1 VTAAVA
7 GGALRGRPRSSPLV
21 ARILRMEIRHS
32 AFVWGLPLL
41 AVLFIYDPFRTAV
54 GYPDLWPLRATV
66 VLNKFWPDCVPFAA
80 GFSAWAGS
88 REGRR
93 RVGDLLATTARPAW
107 TRQLCSFAGTLAWVL
122 AAFLAGATA
131 VYVKTATAATWGGPP
146 VWPVVAGAV
155 ALAAVCALAFTLG
168 ALLPGRFTAPIV
180 AVGIMVVVLEA
191 FRVSVN
197 QSGGPVGVLSPDGV
211 VPSNDSGL
219 FYPVAP
225 DVSIVQVIFF
235 AGAVLGAIGLLGLSP
250 RTGGV
255 GWRGAL
261 AAASAGGARL
271 RTAATAVFAAGV
283 ALAVIGFGLAGTA
296 KMSVIEGTQIPLLHD
311 SAADRPI
318 PYTPVCGGSASFRVC
333 VHPAYRSYLG
343 QTVKSFDLVMSELA
357 GLPGAPVRAVEVA
370 DRTLPAMVFGQGGDG
385 VVAGTPPVYAFTM
398 DNALALIPD
407 PTQFADSFEQDVAH
421 AVIVG
426 PIGRMVPVPG
436 GGGEQFQ
443 PDLGNP
449 AQQAVLNGLL
459 KAIGSQP
466 YPNGGPGQPQAQIA
480 QQAQMAA
487 AAARFA
493 ALPAATR
500 HAWLVAN
507 LAALKAGH
515 LTLPQIP

>member
-1 VTAAVA
+1 MTAVVA
-7 GGALRGRPRSSPLV
+7 EGVRPGWRRPAPLV
-21 ARILRMEIRHS
+21 IRILRMEIRHS
-32 AFVWGLPLL
+32 TFVWGLPLL
-41 AVLFIYDPFRTAV
+41 VVLFIFDPFRTATA
-54 GYPDLWPLRATV
+54 YPDLWPLRATV
-66 VLNKFWPDCVPFAA
+66 VLNKFWPDCVPFTA
-80 GFSAWAGS
+80 GFAAWAGS

-93 RVGDLLATTARPAW
+93 RVFDLLATTARPAW
-107 TRQLCSFAGTLAWVL
+107 TRQLCSFGGTLAWVL
-122 AAFLAGATA
+122 AVFLAGVAA
-131 VYVKTATAATWGGPP
+131 VYVKTATTATWGGPP
-146 VWPVVAGAV
+146 VWPVLVGAV
-155 ALAAVCALAFTLG
+155 ALTAVCALAFTLG
-168 ALLPGRFTAPIV
+168 ALFPGRFIAPIV

-191 FRVSVN
+191 FRVSVTM
-197 QSGGPVGVLSPDGV
+197 SGGPIGVLSPDGG
-211 VPSNDSGL
+211 VPPNDSGI

-235 AGAVLGAIGLLGLSP
+235 AGATLGAIGLLGLSP

-271 RTAATAVFAAGV
+271 RTVATAIFAVGV
-283 ALAVIGFGLAGTA
+283 ALAVVGFGLAGTA
-296 KMSVIEGTQIPLLHD
+296 KGAVISGTEIPLLHG

-318 PYTPVCGGSASFRVC
+318 PYTPVCGGSASFPVC
-333 VHPAYRSYLG
+333 LHPAYQGYLG

-370 DRTLPAMVFGQGGDG
+370 DRALPAVVFGQGGDG
-385 VVAGTPPVYAFTM
+385 VVVGTPPVYEFMM

-407 PTQFADSFEQDVAH
+407 PVLFADSFEQDVAH

-426 PIGRMVPVPG
+426 PIGRMITVPG
-436 GGGEQFQ
+436 VGPEFQ
-443 PDLGNP
+443 ADPGDP

-466 YPNGGPGQPQAQIA
+466 FPASGPGRQQAQIA
-480 QQAQMAA
+480 T

-493 ALPAATR
+493 ALTATTR

-515 LTLPQIP
+515 VTLAQVP

>member
-1 VTAAVA
+1 MTAAVA
-7 GGALRGRPRSSPLV
+7 EGARRGGRRPSPLV

-32 AFVWGLPLL
+32 TFVWGLPLL
-41 AVLFIYDPFRTAV
+41 AVLFIYDPFRTASA
-54 GYPDLWPLRATV
+54 YPDLWPLRATV
-66 VLNKFWPDCVPFAA
+66 VLNKFWPDCVPFTA

-93 RVGDLLATTARPAW
+93 HVFDLLATTARSAW

-122 AAFLAGATA
+122 AAFGAGAAA

-146 VWPVVAGAV
+146 VWPVAAGAV
-155 ALAAVCALAFTLG
+155 ALTAVSALAFTLG
-168 ALLPGRFTAPIV
+168 ALFPGRFTAPIV

-191 FRVSVN
+191 FRVAVSA
-197 QSGGPVGVLSPDGV
+197 SGGPFGVLSPAGA
-211 VPSNDSGL
+211 VPPNDSGL

-225 DVSIVQVIFF
+225 DVSIVQVMFF

-261 AAASAGGARL
+261 AASSAGGARL
-271 RTAATAVFAAGV
+271 RTVATAVFAAGV
-283 ALAVIGFGLAGTA
+283 ALAVVGFGLAGTA
-296 KMSVIEGTQIPLLHD
+296 QGSVLGGNLLPLLHG

-318 PYTPVCGGSASFRVC
+318 PYTPVCGGSASFPVC
-333 VHPAYRSYLG
+333 LHPAYQSYLDPA
-343 QTVKSFDLVMSELA
+343 VKSFDLVMSELA
-357 GLPGAPVRAVEVA
+357 GLPGAPVRAREVA
-370 DRTLPAMVFGQGGDG
+370 DQALPAIVFDYGGDG
-385 VVAGTPPVYAFTM
+385 VVAGTPPVYGFGM
-398 DNALALIPD
+398 DNALALVPD
-407 PTQFADSFEQDVAH
+407 PAQFADGFEQDIAH

-436 GGGEQFQ
+436 GGGDEFQ
-443 PDLGNP
+443 PDPGNP

-466 YPNGGPGQPQAQIA
+466 FPASGPGG
-480 QQAQMAA
+480 QQARIAA

-500 HAWLVAN
+500 HAWLIAN

>member
-1 VTAAVA
+1 MTAAVA
-7 GGALRGRPRSSPLV
+7 EGGRQGWRRPAPLV
-21 ARILRMEIRHS
+21 ARIVRMEIRHS
-32 AFVWGLPLL
+32 TFVWGLPLL
-41 AVLFIYDPFRTAV
+41 AVLFIFDPFRTASA
-54 GYPDLWPLRATV
+54 YPDLWPLRATV
-66 VLNKFWPDCVPFAA
+66 VLNKFWPDCVPFTA

-93 RVGDLLATTARPAW
+93 RVFDLLATTARPAW

-122 AAFLAGATA
+122 AAFGAGAAA
-131 VYVKTATAATWGGPP
+131 VYAKTATEATWGGPP

-155 ALAAVCALAFTLG
+155 ALTAVSALAFTLG

-191 FRVSVN
+191 FREAVSM
-197 QSGGPVGVLSPDGV
+197 SGGPIGVLSPAGA
-211 VPSNDSGL
+211 VPPNDSGL
-219 FYPVAP
+219 FYPLAP

-235 AGAVLGAIGLLGLSP
+235 AGATLGAIGLLGLSP

-261 AAASAGGARL
+261 AATSAGGARL
-271 RTAATAVFAAGV
+271 RTVATAVFAAGV
-283 ALAVIGFGLAGTA
+283 ALAVVGFGLAGTA
-296 KMSVIEGTQIPLLHD
+296 KGSVIGGTEIPLLHG

-318 PYTPVCGGSASFRVC
+318 PYTPVCGGGASFPVC
-333 VHPAYRSYLG
+333 LHPAYQSYLG
-343 QTVKSFDLVMSELA
+343 QAVKSFDLIMPELA

-370 DRTLPAMVFGQGGDG
+370 DQALPAIVFDQGGDG
-385 VVAGTPPVYAFTM
+385 VVAGTPPVYEFTM

-407 PTQFADSFEQDVAH
+407 PALFADGFEQDIAH
-421 AVIVG
+421 LVIVG

-436 GGGEQFQ
+436 GGGDEFQ
-443 PDLGNP
+443 PDTGNP
-449 AQQAVLNGLL
+449 AQQAVLDGLL

-466 YPNGGPGQPQAQIA
+466 YPGNQSPRI
-480 QQAQMAA
+480 AA

-507 LAALKAGH
+507 LAALKSGH
-515 LTLPQIP
+515 VTLPQIP

>member
-7 GGALRGRPRSSPLV
+7 ERARPGGRRPAPLV

-32 AFVWGLPLL
+32 TFVWGLPLL

-54 GYPDLWPLRATV
+54 AYPDLWPLRATV
-66 VLNKFWPDCVPFAA
+66 VLNKFWPDCVPFTA

-93 RVGDLLATTARPAW
+93 RVFDLLATTARPAW

-122 AAFLAGATA
+122 GAYLAGTAA

-146 VWPVVAGAV
+146 VWPVVAGAT
-155 ALAAVCALAFTLG
+155 ALTAVCALAFTLG
-168 ALLPGRFTAPIV
+168 AVFPGRFTAPIV

-191 FRVSVN
+191 FRVSVTM
-197 QSGGPVGVLSPDGV
+197 SAGPVGVLSPDGA
-211 VPSNDSGL
+211 VPPNDAGI
-219 FYPVAP
+219 FYPVTP
-225 DVSIVQVIFF
+225 DVPIVQVIFF
-235 AGAVLGAIGLLGLSP
+235 AGATLGAIGLLGLSP

-271 RTAATAVFAAGV
+271 RTVATAVFAVGV
-283 ALAVIGFGLAGTA
+283 ALAVVGFGLAGTA
-296 KMSVIEGTQIPLLHD
+296 QGSVIGGTEIPLLHG

-318 PYTPVCGGSASFRVC
+318 PYTPVCGGSAAFPVC
-333 VHPAYRSYLG
+333 VHPAYQSYLG
-343 QTVKSFDLVMSELA
+343 QTVKSFDLVMSELT
-357 GLPGAPVRAVEVA
+357 GLPGAPVRAAEVA
-370 DRTLPAMVFGQGGDG
+370 DRALPAVVFGQGGDG
-385 VVAGTPPVYAFTM
+385 VLVGTPPVYEFTM

-407 PTQFADSFEQDVAH
+407 PALFAHGFEQDIAH

-426 PIGRMVPVPG
+426 PIGRMVPG
-436 GGGEQFQ
+436 DGGEQFQ
-443 PDLGNP
+443 ADPGHP

-459 KAIGSQP
+459 KAIGSPPAAATGSGRQ
-466 YPNGGPGQPQAQIA
+466 QAQI
-480 QQAQMAA
+480 AA

-500 HAWLVAN
+500 HAWLTAN

-515 LTLPQIP
+515 VSLAQIP